1 MGGRGLRVEKEWV
14 LDARRASAVLITAFV
29 LHPDYG
35 KN

>member
-14 LDARRASAVLITAFV
+14 PNTQRASAVLVMAFV